1 MNISEEQSKMT
12 IFYNRRLGSIQAI
25 AGGIQDMSYFGEQEE
40 DFKIIYDYIVVDN
53 DEYVINNSSNFIVI
67 NNGLKF
73 KDSACINKY
82 L

>member
-25 AGGIQDMSYFGEQEE
+25 AGGIQDMSYFGDQEE

>member
-25 AGGIQDMSYFGEQEE
+25 AGGIQDMSYFGDQEE

-53 DEYVINNSSNFIVI
+53 DEYVINNSSYFIVI
-67 NNGLKF
+67 NNVLKL
-73 KDSACINKY
+73 KDSTCINKY

>member
-25 AGGIQDMSYFGEQEE
+25 AGGIQDMSYFGDQEE

-67 NNGLKF
+67 NNRLKF